1 MGHNLQSL
9 MYMSRLGPILIGEYI
24 LFSGHNLLCAEVG
37 RKMRELRSKRSS
49 DSFSKEDIL

>member
-1 MGHNLQSL
+1 MRHNLLSL
-9 MYMSRLGPILIGEYI
+9 MYMSRLGPILIGEDI